1 MKNTHQL
8 RFAMLLAQFSFT
20 SVALAAGKLT
30 PAPEAANEYVRVWSD
45 TIGVHEVQNPD
56 GGLDFWITT
65 TNVVDGFTA
74 EVVVEEIDEDSW
86 RLKEPQSG
94 KRNPMHPGD
103 KLKYVVED
111 VSGVEPDK
119 TGWIKLYRVDV
130 MIDDV
135 GEANEEADG
144 ALVAYKTA
152 PGGYNDPAIAKYL
165 VPVALRCFT
174 PDEDDVVTIEIRNST
189 LLVRN
194 DSGGL
199 EEAQSSYIAS
209 ELSDLRFF
217 LLGTQASTSECD
229 QEIVLTHD
237 KTKCKDVA
245 KFSVWQNA
253 SFVIQEV
260 SFQNANEILS
270 DLGVPFEP
278 PQYKDSNHDGVISGA
293 GEKAVPVLYVRNTQP
308 TIAAKIY
315 HPSAKLTPPVYV
327 RAESPAFRIPC
338 TPASIDS
345 DTVISIASA
354 TETTLADKIDF
365 QDPLPVRWFVST
377 DNKSSWQSAGISTNR
392 FYVTWAASRATQNLE
407 TLFFIGCPS
416 AKGVSGIV
424 GLNDDR
430 VFNCIWNIFS
440 SRSMPRAH
448 DGLLL
453 TYYGYRD
460 SNRNGLYDTG
470 IDRDCSEI
478 DIVDFANLIAV
489 GNGQCHAFVDI
500 FIQSLLAQGLA
511 TINGIA
517 PVSVC
522 LDPKY
527 GAIPFAVKNWET
539 CEPARHIPP
548 RAGKYFNIILPAFAG
563 VTGLHHQHYS
573 LKEGEA
579 KDIPGVPGQGTS
591 PNPPEQFDRHYI
603 LRYGDKYFDPSY
615 GSGPF
620 NDRKTYEDGAFCGFI
635 EAIETGVILGIPLT
649 ELCLHQNF
657 KASDGNPDTHDD
669 EDFNYAP

>member
-1 MKNTHQL
+1 
-8 RFAMLLAQFSFT
+8 MLLAQFSFT

-65 TNVVDGFTA
+65 TNVVDGFMA

-94 KRNPMHPGD
+94 KRNQMSPGD

-119 TGWIKLYRVDV
+119 TGWIKLYRVDA

-315 HPSAKLTPPVYV
+315 HPSAQLTPPVYV

-338 TPASIDS
+338 TPALIDS

-392 FYVTWAASRATQNLE
+392 FYVTWAASQATKNLE
-407 TLFFIGCPS
+407 TLFYVGCKG
-416 AKGVSGIV
+416 AKGISGIT
-424 GLNDDR
+424 GTNDDR
-430 VFNCIWNIFS
+430 IVDAIWENPFTS
-440 SRSMPRAH
+440 LSVKTASTQKVLSFF
-448 DGLLL
+448 GFE
-453 TYYGYRD
+453 D
-460 SNRNGLYDTG
+460 SN
-470 IDRDCSEI
+470 E
-478 DIVDFANLIAV
+478 
-489 GNGQCHAFVDI
+489 NGQYDIGEPQHNTTSSCPFDSNDSFVTLI
-500 FIQSLLAQGLA
+500 SKRYGQCATWAQLLMECWFAQGLKSV
-511 TINGIA
+511 NGNQVKGCRAFFETSSGIEA
-517 PVSVC
+517 
-522 LDPKY
+522 LI
-527 GAIPFAVKNWET
+527 GVKNWEWSNSPMRYLDNGVPCFVAT
-539 CEPARHIPP
+539 SAEADSGSLIPQTTPLPSGHCCEIM
-548 RAGKYFNIILPAFAG
+548 GI
-563 VTGLHHQHYS
+563 
-573 LKEGEA
+573 
-579 KDIPGVPGQGTS
+579 PGQGNS
-591 PNPPEQFDRHYI
+591 PNPPAVFPVHFWVYDK
-603 LRYGDKYFDPSY
+603 RYYYDPS
-615 GSGPF
+615 
-620 NDRKTYEDGAFCGFI
+620 
-635 EAIETGVILGIPLT
+635 LG
-649 ELCLHQNF
+649 
-657 KASDGNPDTHDD
+657 KRARSSDGLADVVFECALFQVTDPNA
-669 EDFNYAP
+669 DFFVLQSLPPIQTRLF

>member
-65 TNVVDGFTA
+65 TNVVDGFMA

-94 KRNPMHPGD
+94 KRNQMSPGD

-315 HPSAKLTPPVYV
+315 HPSAQLTPPVYV

-392 FYVTWAASRATQNLE
+392 FYVTWAASQATKNLE
-407 TLFFIGCPS
+407 TLFYVGCKGG
-416 AKGVSGIV
+416 KGVSGVCGI
-424 GLNDDR
+424 DDDS
-430 VFNCIWNIFS
+430 VVDAIWNSQFATLSVLKASNGHILS
-440 SRSMPRAH
+440 
-448 DGLLL
+448 
-453 TYYGYRD
+453 YYGFED
-460 SNRNGLYDTG
+460 SNQNGIFDAG
-470 IDRDCSEI
+470 D
-478 DIVDFANLIAV
+478 VDHNSDATCPVGDSFHPFVPLIATEY
-489 GNGQCHAFVDI
+489 GQCSAWAQLLFETWKAQGMACVNGSEAHPV
-500 FIQSLLAQGLA
+500 FIEAASQTGYISLLG
-511 TINGIA
+511 
-517 PVSVC
+517 
-522 LDPKY
+522 
-527 GAIPFAVKNWET
+527 VKNWAWSTES
-539 CEPARHIPP
+539 IPEEDNPFDWSPVYKTTAALVDRGLSISNTSDLP
-548 RAGKYFNIILPAFAG
+548 RMLCRDEIGI
-563 VTGLHHQHYS
+563 
-573 LKEGEA
+573 
-579 KDIPGVPGQGTS
+579 PGQGRS
-591 PNPPEQFDRHYI
+591 PNPPSNYPCHYWMTD
-603 LRYGDKYFDPSY
+603 GCSFFDPSY
-615 GSGPF
+615 GFRAGSLEALY
-620 NDRKTYEDGAFCGFI
+620 KTVFECWILKPDVMSNESYYW
-635 EAIETGVILGIPLT
+635 VIKKPIGCLFYPLRP
-649 ELCLHQNF
+649 N
-657 KASDGNPDTHDD
+657 
-669 EDFNYAP
+669 